1 MPLQQDPTG
10 DTSNNQNARCDCEQ
24 SALFAEF
31 MGFSEFRKVAIAG
44 AARTEMIEPLLRF
57 REWHPARC
65 DSLKHVSA
73 RASGTLRIWKL
84 FEQTSTQCV
93 EDAPFVLRGISL
105 FVQACLPLRCSRSQK
120 QDTLVDLNQTF
131 SVSLL

>member
-1 MPLQQDPTG
+1 MFLEQHPAGNPCTNYYARG
-10 DTSNNQNARCDCEQ
+10 DCKQRAPS
-24 SALFAEF
+24 AEF
-31 MGFSEFRKVAIAG
+31 VGFSELRKVAKAW
-44 AARTEMIEPLLRF
+44 AARAEVIEPFLRLC
-57 REWHPARC
+57 EWHPAGC

-105 FVQACLPLRCSRSQK
+105 YVQTCLPAKCSRSQK